1 MKLFNVGFGNTV
13 SGAKILAIV
22 SNESSPV
29 KRDVNNAKEK
39 FILIDTTHGRK
50 TRSVIYLD
58 NGHIVLSAVQHDTLA
73 KRFNSDSSNSDEA
86 DPED

>member
-1 MKLFNVGFGNTV
+1 MKLINVGFGNTV
-13 SGAKILAIV
+13 SVSKILAIV

-39 FILIDTTHGRK
+39 FVLIDSTHGRK

-58 NGHIVLSAVQHDTLA
+58 NGHIVLSAVQHETLA
-73 KRFNSDSSNSDEA
+73 KRFNSDSSDEA